1 VEKKYE
7 VRVSPLDILLNL
19 CIPSQKKC
27 VLCKQL
33 KRRQKF
39 IWEMRTSGFSGMEP
53 LHSIAKKNVFFASED
68 NVSLGNENHSCE
80 RTQKHCQI

>member
-1 VEKKYE
+1 M
-7 VRVSPLDILLNL
+7 RVSPLDILLNL
-19 CIPSQKKC
+19 CIPSQKKMC
-27 VLCKQL
+27 SLQAIKA
-33 KRRQKF
+33 KTKF
-39 IWEMRTSGFSGMEP
+39 LWEMRTSGFSGMEP